1 MAVPKKI
8 GKYEIFSELGKGAMG
23 MVYRARDVR
32 LGRLVALKTMLEGV
46 DKDEELVKRFNIEAQ
61 AAAQLNH
68 ENIITIYDLGEE
80 ENVYY
85 IAMEFLEG
93 EDLKTVLH
101 RKKLSLPEKLNIIL
115 QICSGLEYAHKMGV
129 VHRDVKP
136 ANVMVLGTGKIKL
149 MDFGIAHMASS
160 EMTRTGMI
168 IGTPDYMSP
177 EQVMGKKIDNRSDI
191 FSTGV
196 IFYEMMS
203 GKKPFT
209 SDSVTSILY
218 KIAHEPIP
226 SFEDMGIEVPIEIET
241 VINKAVE
248 KEPEKR
254 YQTMNEMIKDLKS
267 VIDLFG
273 EQKMATM
280 PSLHNEIKKLIEEG
294 KSLMK
299 ARKFQNAADIYNK
312 ALSLDPDNSVL
323 KRLLEKVEAEL
334 IKTKMSDIEGILKE
348 SERLATEKRFTE
360 ALKVAESSF
369 EILPDNTNAKIMVTK
384 IQEQS
389 ANFEKQQLFEN
400 QEKKIRSLIKDG
412 KFSDALKEIDL
423 LNKIQPGNKVSSQLV
438 EEINTSKAATEDQKQ
453 VSMILSYVQ
462 ENIRKE
468 NYAEAQK
475 SIIAA
480 LKIDPKNR
488 EALSLKDKVEKLNAK
503 QAETFSKKTTVKAPA
518 SPRADSGMATVVDEG
533 LNKGDASSLGTVL
546 DDSKTS
552 QATVVSVPDKAATI
566 EATKLTSRE
575 EKRLSAKRP
584 ETPKMPRQKKS
595 AMPIFLSLAAVAV
608 VAAAILYFVVLKKP
622 ADAGSGAGIEG
633 DKNPVYLSILPW
645 AKIDSLVDGENRAV
659 TLSSDTVPCML
670 TLPDGDYVIK
680 ISNSDLGVEG
690 KTIKFSVGGEA
701 KTVTE
706 NLADMKPEDLM
717 KELKLE

>member
-68 ENIITIYDLGEE
+68 ENVITIYDLGEE
-80 ENVYY
+80 GNVYY

-93 EDLKTVLH
+93 DDLKAVLQK
-101 RKKLSLPEKLNIIL
+101 KKLSLPEKLNIIL

-226 SFEDMGIEVPIEIET
+226 AFEEIGVEVPIEIET
-241 VINKAVE
+241 VINKATE

-254 YQTMNEMIKDLKS
+254 YQTMNEMIKDLKA

-280 PSLHNEIKKLIEEG
+280 PSLHNEIKKLIDEG
-294 KSLMK
+294 KALMK
-299 ARKFQNAADIYNK
+299 ARKFQNAAEIYNK
-312 ALSLDPDNSVL
+312 ALALDPDNSVL
-323 KRLLEKVEAEL
+323 KRLLEKVESEL

-348 SERLATEKRFTE
+348 SERLTAEKRFTE

-369 EILPDNTNAKIMVTK
+369 EILPDNTNARIMVTK
-384 IQEQS
+384 IQEQAAS
-389 ANFEKQQLFEN
+389 HEKQQLFEN
-400 QEKKIRSLIKDG
+400 QEKKIKSLIKDE
-412 KFSDALKEIDL
+412 KFSDAAKEIEL
-423 LNKIQPGNKVSSQLV
+423 LNKIQPGNKTSSQLL
-438 EEINTSKAATEDQKQ
+438 EEINAAKAATEDQKQ
-453 VSMILSYVQ
+453 ISMILSYVQ

-468 NYAEAQK
+468 NYAEAKK
-475 SIIAA
+475 SIQAA
-480 LKIDPKNR
+480 LKIDPQNKV
-488 EALSLKDKVEKLNAK
+488 ALSLEEKIEKLDAK
-503 QAETFSKKTTVKAPA
+503 QAETFAKKTTVKAPA
-518 SPRADSGMATVVDEG
+518 PTRAESGMATVVDESLG
-533 LNKGDASSLGTVL
+533 KGDASSFGTVI
-546 DDSKTS
+546 DDSTTS
-552 QATVVSVPDKAATI
+552 QATIAAARDKSETIAATKY
-566 EATKLTSRE
+566 AARE
-575 EKRLSAKRP
+575 EKRYPARKA
-584 ETPKMPRQKKS
+584 ETPKAREGKSS
-595 AMPIFLSLAAVAV
+595 AMPMILVVVAV
-608 VAAAILYFVVLKKP
+608 IVIAASILYFVVFKKP
-622 ADAGSGAGIEG
+622 SIPDRIGGNTST
-633 DKNPVYLSILPW
+633 VYLSILPW
-645 AKIDSLVDGENRAV
+645 AKIESLVDSENKAV
-659 TLSSDTVPCML
+659 AISTETVPCML
-670 TLPDGDYVIK
+670 SLPDGEYTLQ
-680 ISNSDLGVEG
+680 ISNQELGINN
-690 KTIKFSVGGEA
+690 KTIKFSVSGGE
-701 KTVTE
+701 KTVIE
-706 NLADMKPEDLM
+706 NLAEMKPEDFM

>member
-1 MAVPKKI
+1 MAIPKKI

-46 DKDEELVKRFNIEAQ
+46 DRDEELIKRFNIEAQ

-68 ENIITIYDLGEE
+68 ENIITIYDLGEDGDI
-80 ENVYY
+80 YY

-93 EDLKTVLH
+93 EDLKTVLQK
-101 RKKLSLPEKLNIIL
+101 KKLTLPEKLNIIL

-160 EMTRTGMI
+160 DMTRTGMI

-191 FSTGV
+191 FSVGV

-226 SFEDMGIEVPIEIET
+226 SFDELGVEVPLEIET
-241 VINKAVE
+241 IINKAAE

-254 YQTMNEMIKDLKS
+254 YQAMAEMIKDLKA
-267 VIDLFG
+267 VIELYG

-280 PSLHNEIKKLIEEG
+280 PSLHNEIKKLIDEG
-294 KSLMK
+294 KALMK
-299 ARKFQNAADIYNK
+299 ARKFQNAAEVYNK

-323 KRLLEKVEAEL
+323 KRLLEKVESEL
-334 IKTKMSDIEGILKE
+334 IKTKMSDIDGILKE
-348 SERLATEKRFTE
+348 SERLASEHKFTE

-369 EILPDNTNAKIMVTK
+369 EILPDNTNAKIMLTK
-384 IQEQS
+384 IQEQ
-389 ANFEKQQLFEN
+389 AAGFEKQQLFAN
-400 QEKKIRSLIKDG
+400 QEKKIRALMKDA
-412 KFSDALKEIDL
+412 KYSDALKEVEL
-423 LNKIQPGNKVSSQLV
+423 LDKILPGNKLSSQLV
-438 EEINTSKAATEDQKQ
+438 DEIKKEKSQLEDQKQ
-453 VSMILSYVQ
+453 VSMILGYVQ

-468 NYAEAQK
+468 NFEEARK

-480 LKIDPKNR
+480 LNIDPQNK
-488 EALSLKDKVEKLNAK
+488 EALALRDKVDKLVSK
-503 QAETFSKKTTVKAPA
+503 QAETFSSKATVKSSVP
-518 SPRADSGMATVVDEG
+518 PRAASGAATVVDQS
-533 LNKGDASSLGTVL
+533 LSASGSSSIGTVI
-546 DDSKTS
+546 DSPATS
-552 QATVVSVPDKAATI
+552 QATVLNVPDETDTMAATKYI
-566 EATKLTSRE
+566 PRE
-575 EKRLSAKRP
+575 GKTIPAKKT
-584 ETPKMPRQKKS
+584 EMPRATAGKKS
-595 AMPIFLSLAAVAV
+595 AASVVIAAVVIAAV
-608 VAAAILYFVVLKKP
+608 IASVLYFTVFKKP
-622 ADAGSGAGIEG
+622 SG
-633 DKNPVYLSILPW
+633 DKGGDMTGEMNIVYLNIIPW
-645 AKIDSLVDGENRAV
+645 AKIDSLVDSNNKEV
-659 TLSSDTVPCML
+659 SISSASVPCAVS
-670 TLPDGDYVIK
+670 LPEGEYVIK
-680 ISNSDLGVEG
+680 ISNSELGITG
-690 KTIKFSVGGEA
+690 RSIKFRVGGGEN
-701 KTVTE
+701 TVLE
-706 NLADMKPEDLM
+706 NLSDMKPEDVM
-717 KELKLE
+717 KELGLE